1 MTTPAERLAAAI
13 HMESA
18 AIAPQTS
25 PLIEA
30 ANEVLV
36 VENGRF
42 RSALEWIERQQFA
55 DRDTVTPETAWDA
68 FQKQNR
74 AVCAIY
80 AKATDAL
87 HQQLSVNLEEG
98 K

>member
-1 MTTPAERLAAAI
+1 MTPADRLRAAI
-13 HMESA
+13 HLESA

-30 ANEVLV
+30 AKEALAENEK
-36 VENGRF
+36 F

-68 FQKQNR
+68 FGKMNR
-74 AVCAIY
+74 TLCAIY

-87 HQQLSVNLEEG
+87 HQQLTPEENG
-98 K
+98 

>member
-1 MTTPAERLAAAI
+1 MMTPTDRLRAAI

-18 AIAPQTS
+18 AIAPRTS

-30 ANEVLV
+30 AKEVLA
-36 VENGRF
+36 ENERF
-42 RSALEWIERQQFA
+42 RSALEWIERQRFA
-55 DRDTVTPETAWDA
+55 SRDTVTPETAWDA
-68 FQKQNR
+68 FVKLNR

-87 HQQLSVNLEEG
+87 HQQLSTKED
-98 K
+98 